1 MKQEK
6 TAQIIKNTEY
16 YLNKKIEQY
25 LTNDLK
31 HQEWRFKEALKKDNQ
46 VLAFKARAVIE
57 ARKQDLKQLKQLNK

>member
-1 MKQEK
+1 MKQEN

-31 HQEWRFKEALKKDNQ
+31 HQEWRFEEALKRDNQ

-57 ARKQDLKQLKQLNK
+57 ARKEDLKQLKQLNK